1 MSTNTFREIMSE
13 ALRPTAKSIST
24 SSVEYDQKDIDRAK
38 GITDAKKAKLMA
50 DKITDATKMV
60 KRAKAVL
67 AIHPDSPDIIQPFLD
82 GLERLGFSEDKIN
95 AMKNNVKANV
105 SITVNQ
111 LPMPVKRDG
120 KDYKPSPIGRD
131 SRMAIMNASSVY
143 KGKLS
148 SVIPEAS
155 KFGKTVILL
164 GIANPDRMPGQEDKP
179 AKGTPVAIIGSAS
192 GMSVDE
198 NGLDYYEIPK
208 SGRIPYKLDTG
219 SGYRDARSEIYLTSY
234 VLCENGV
241 ALTKYKD
248 ASYKYY
254 VFK

>member
-1 MSTNTFREIMSE
+1 MKTFRDIVE
-13 ALRPTAKSIST
+13 AAASPSSIVVSK
-24 SSVEYDQKDIDRAK
+24 VEYDKKDLDRAN
-38 GITDAKKAKLMA
+38 GITDAKKAQLMA
-50 DKITDATKMV
+50 DKITDAEKMV
-60 KRAKAVL
+60 KRAKAVF
-67 AIHPDSPDIIQPFLD
+67 AVHPDKPEFVQPFLD
-82 GLERLGFSEDKIN
+82 GMKRLGFSDDKIG
-95 AMKNNVKANV
+95 AVKTTVKANV
-105 SITVNQ
+105 SISVND
-111 LPMPVKRDG
+111 LPLPVKRDG

-179 AKGTPVAIIGSAS
+179 AKGTPIAIIGSAS
-192 GMSVDE
+192 GMNVDE

-219 SGYRDARSEIYLTSY
+219 MGYRDARSEIYLTGY

>member
-1 MSTNTFREIMSE
+1 MSTNTFREIMTE

-24 SSVEYDQKDIDRAK
+24 STVEYDQKDLDRAK

-67 AIHPDSPDIIQPFLD
+67 AIHPNSPDIIQPFLD

-95 AMKNNVKANV
+95 ATKSNVKASV
-105 SITVNQ
+105 AISVND
-111 LPMPVKRDG
+111 LPLPVKRSG
-120 KDYKPSPIGRD
+120 QEFKTQRRI
-131 SRMAIMNASSVY
+131 AIMNASSVY
-143 KGKLS
+143 SGKLS
-148 SVIPEAS
+148 KVIPEAS
-155 KFGKTVILL
+155 NYGRTVILL
-164 GIANPDRMPGQEDKP
+164 GIANPDRLPGQEDSP
-179 AKGTPVAIIGSAS
+179 AKGTPIAIIGSAS
-192 GMSVDE
+192 GMKNDE

-208 SGRIPYKLDTG
+208 SGSLYYKLDTG
-219 SGYRDARSEIYLTSY
+219 MGYRDARSDIFLTGY
-234 VLCENGV
+234 VLCENGR

>member
-24 SSVEYDQKDIDRAK
+24 SAVEYDQKDIDRAK

-67 AIHPDSPDIIQPFLD
+67 AMHPDSPDIIQPFLD

-95 AMKNNVKANV
+95 AAKSNVRPSISISV
-105 SITVNQ
+105 SQ
-111 LPMPVKRDG
+111 LPLPVKRSG
-120 KDYKPSPIGRD
+120 QEFKSHSNSWK
-131 SRMAIMNASSVY
+131 AIMNASTVY
-143 KGKLS
+143 SGKLS
-148 SVIPEAS
+148 KVIPEAS
-155 KFGKTVILL
+155 KYGKTVILL
-164 GIANPDRMPGQEDKP
+164 GIANPDRMPGQEDNK
-179 AKGTPVAIIGSAS
+179 AKGTPIAIIGSAS
-192 GMSVDE
+192 SMSVDE

-208 SGRIPYKLDTG
+208 SGFLNYKLDTG
-219 SGYRDARSEIYLTSY
+219 MGYRMGSSEIYLTSY

-248 ASYKYY
+248 SSYRYY